1 MISLFLKLEYKSKV
15 MVISILVSSYEILYE
30 LPALINY
37 GDFIKRNLDIAI
49 QESDKVYHI
58 QYIKMLT
65 MSGDDQ
71 DAENSLLQAGLAED
85 LRINFAQTI

>member
-58 QYIKMLT
+58 QYIK
-65 MSGDDQ
+65 
-71 DAENSLLQAGLAED
+71 
-85 LRINFAQTI
+85 